1 MHCFIL
7 LVVYNDTISFAKAKK
22 QHIDNI
28 AEKVSS
34 SGGANKLR
42 ALLVSTY
49 DAFVDSNEDTIINSN
64 GDTITSINVNMA
76 VAAEIEAGGGGV
88 NSGTGTGIEE
98 YDKGNGD
105 GTVTDIFQVGNI
117 EEEASN
123 ESNDD
128 IVDADDMDISV
139 QEEEKE

>member
-76 VAAEIEAGGGGV
+76 VAAEIEAGCV
-88 NSGTGTGIEE
+88 CVW
-98 YDKGNGD
+98 
-105 GTVTDIFQVGNI
+105 TVLPVLVQKRMITVPVMALLLIF
-117 EEEASN
+117 S
-123 ESNDD
+123 
-128 IVDADDMDISV
+128 
-139 QEEEKE
+139 K